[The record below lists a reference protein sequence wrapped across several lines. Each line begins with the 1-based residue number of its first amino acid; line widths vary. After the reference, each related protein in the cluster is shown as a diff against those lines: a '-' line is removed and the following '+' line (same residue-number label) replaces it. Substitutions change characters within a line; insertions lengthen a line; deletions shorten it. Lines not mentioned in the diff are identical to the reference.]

1 MWCLNSDAQK
11 YQKAEIARVYIIY
24 KISTILPRKNLGRI
38 VTKNKEIV
46 LKKAYSVTASIFFII
61 ENIKTAEMTQRTA
74 NTAHTHQ
81 SGNEPHR

>member
-46 LKKAYSVTASIFFII
+46 LKKLIL
-61 ENIKTAEMTQRTA
+61 
-74 NTAHTHQ
+74 
-81 SGNEPHR
+81 